1 MAQFEEATAAMDA
14 AKAEVREANPDDDR
28 KAKIHFKQATEE
40 LFAKMSTEALSGIVR
55 EDWESAPFLQRKF
68 AFMRPKLNS
77 PQLLETRDKI
87 LGLAR
92 TPMDRSVL
100 HERILMSV
108 YRVITREE
116 TLPPRFGPRWETVG
130 FQGDD
135 PATDLRGSGMLSLI
149 QALHMAA
156 KRPKLSADGLAPM
169 RLTLLQHKHHQAP
182 MATKTPRTNPLR
194 PSETLQPDQGQR
206 QLVQDKA

>member
-135 PATDLRGSGMLSLI
+135 PATDLRGAGMLG
-149 QALHMAA
+149 
-156 KRPKLSADGLAPM
+156 R
-169 RLTLLQHKHHQAP
+169 
-182 MATKTPRTNPLR
+182 LR
-194 PSETLQPDQGQR
+194 PRGMLGRLRPRG
-206 QLVQDKA
+206 A